1 MLALLTIG
9 IMLGTAYAYWR
20 EGVLTAVAMLVN
32 LVLAGVVAFC
42 FYEPLADALEG
53 ALSGGPLRGYEDW
66 LSLTLI
72 FVPLLALLRLITN
85 NLAPSEIEAPAL
97 LNQIGAVVAALVMG
111 YLASGILLCILQTL
125 PWGESFLGFSH
136 EVDAREGAVR
146 RVLPADRV
154 WLALVHRAG
163 KERCLGSAGEEDA
176 EGVTFDKDG
185 SFELRYAR
193 RRRELSK

>member
-1 MLALLTIG
+1 MLALLTIA

-20 EGVLTAVAMLVN
+20 EGLLTAAAMLVN
-32 LVLAGVVAFC
+32 LVLAGLVAFC
-42 FYEPLADALEG
+42 CYEPLADALEG
-53 ALSGGPLRGYEDW
+53 ALAGNILRGYEDW

-72 FVPLLALLRLITN
+72 FVPLLGLLRLVTN
-85 NLAPSEIEAPAL
+85 SLAPTEIEAPAL
-97 LNQIGAVVAALVMG
+97 LNQVGAVVLALVTG

-125 PWGESFLGFSH
+125 PWGENFLGFTYK
-136 EVDAREGAVR
+136 VDEKEGPAR

-163 KERCLGSAGEEDA
+163 KERFLGSGGEDDA
-176 EGVTFDKDG
+176 DGPTFDKDG

-193 RRRELSK
+193 RRRDRSK